1 MHLCIVYKNGETEVI
16 RVKRFSDLS
25 TSNSDYYY
33 YEQDLDDWGK
43 GTTIEKS
50 KILGIEIAPYVK
62 ADWPTPTKTT
72 EVETGL
78 GSLEYKDEKGLLQ
91 IFGQNTKASLASKDD
106 DPFRKNDYLFCY
118 NGG

>member
-25 TSNSDYYY
+25 TDNSDYYY

-62 ADWPTPTKTT
+62 ADWPTPTK
-72 EVETGL
+72 
-78 GSLEYKDEKGLLQ
+78 
-91 IFGQNTKASLASKDD
+91 ASLASKDD
-106 DPFRKNDYLFCY
+106 DPFKKNNYPFCY
-118 NGG
+118 AGG